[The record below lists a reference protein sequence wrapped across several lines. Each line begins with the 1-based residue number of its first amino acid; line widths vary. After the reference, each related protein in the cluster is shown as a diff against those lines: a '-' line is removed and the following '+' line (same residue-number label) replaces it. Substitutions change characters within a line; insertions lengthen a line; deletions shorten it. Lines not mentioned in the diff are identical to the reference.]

1 MIGDRHLALAAEGH
15 LERTALHGPKP
26 IHRILMDL
34 GVEHPEELLEMARAI
49 RTLRDPNNEDAYS
62 GGFMDGFI
70 LGVRAEREAA
80 ARIIR

>member
-1 MIGDRHLALAAEGH
+1 MIQDRHLALAAEGH
-15 LERTALHGPKP
+15 LERTHLAGPQP
-26 IHRILMDL
+26 IHRILLDL
-34 GVEHPEELLEMARAI
+34 GVENPDELLEMARAI
-49 RTLRDPNNEDAYS
+49 RTLRDPDNENDYS